1 MFAFFLLP
9 ASMAIGASLVSV
21 PIIIHL
27 INRLRYRRIRWAAM
41 EFLLKAQK
49 RNRRRLIIEQLIL
62 LMLRCMLVLLI
73 AVLVSGFLGFGC
85 SPDGLQTTAQQ
96 TTHFIVLDNSLS
108 MQDHWKDAGTVRT
121 SFEEAKR
128 LINEMAKN
136 AKDANAQQ
144 RFRVVPLS
152 DPRQVIFDDLLN
164 AETLATLE
172 AKLNDTKP
180 TFLHLEPLAGVTE
193 ARTYFNDNPK
203 GQRVLH
209 LVSDFRLHDWT
220 GTASEPVHKE
230 IEGLCGIGVHV
241 NLVDAAHPP
250 RVGIQPPR
258 HHDNVGI
265 IDLRPE
271 TRIVAEG
278 QLINVTVSIQNF
290 SNSDQDGRFFLDV
303 RVDDAERLEASQI
316 IPQLRA
322 ASRTDFTFQLAFNRP
337 GYNQLTATLKRFD
350 QSADEGL
357 DGDDKRY
364 AVVDVVK
371 RVPVLIIDGMG
382 KEGLKSGGD
391 TFYLQT
397 VFTAASGYQ
406 VVPRGL
412 DVLESGELSQYP
424 SIMLVN
430 VPEIKNEK
438 ALKNLQDYV
447 QQGGKIAF
455 FLGDQVK
462 FDQYN
467 EKLYN
472 GGKGLFPVPLAARST
487 NPLTPEE
494 KIERLLLDDGQKI
507 FIRGKHPAFAWT
519 FEDEGKMQ
527 SIFRYLIIDRYAPA
541 QARFKWPNTPGS
553 VVEELVTLPNRR
565 PVDDYK
571 LDAQGLLARL
581 PLKDKKFEKY
591 WPGLERHRREIQ
603 EALAGKQLYE
613 LANAITALLTDPGDT
628 KDEKKPSM
636 LEFWK
641 ESDVQKLRT
650 DFDRFRETVQYGDP
664 LVVAKRFGKGS
675 VVAFLT
681 TAGKAWNDWPGGCP
695 ASPTYPIAIVELEK
709 YLTSGS
715 EENNYLVGQ
724 PVKFDWDAT
733 RFEPKLRK
741 FLQPE
746 AAALQPPAAG
756 GGPAGR
762 AQLDKGEQLPDAGG
776 PEGRLIFTVKDI
788 KDPGLYLIKR
798 DLRPEP
804 GVTGVKSEYLPIT
817 FNVDTLAEGDLERS
831 VAEDLVRNPTTPAIG
846 QGQVRL
852 YTNDLDFKDL
862 AKQRRD
868 LSQHPL
874 TFLIFLVLLVAEQ
887 ALAVH
892 LSFHLKGGEATL
904 PAGARTLGS
913 PASAA

>member
-9 ASMAIGASLVSV
+9 ASMAIGGSLVSV

-62 LMLRCMLVLLI
+62 LLLRCLLV
-73 AVLVSGFLGFGC
+73 VLVAFIVSRFLGC
-85 SPDGLQTTAQQ
+85 SAEGMTAGAQA
-96 TTHFIVLDNSLS
+96 TTHFILLDDSLS
-108 MQDHWKDAGTVRT
+108 MQDHWKEAGTVHNT
-121 SFEEAKR
+121 FDEAKR
-128 LINEMAKN
+128 LINEMAKT
-136 AKDANAQQ
+136 AKEATAQQ

-152 DPRQVIFDDLLN
+152 DPRKVIFDDLLDSD
-164 AETLATLE
+164 TLTALE
-172 AKLNDTKP
+172 NKLGDLKA
-180 TFLHLEPLAGVTE
+180 TFLHLEPLPGVAE

-209 LVSDFRLHDWT
+209 IVSDFRARDWS
-220 GTASEPVHKE
+220 GTASEGVHKE
-230 IEGLCGIGVHV
+230 IDGLCGIGVHV
-241 NLVDAAHPP
+241 NLVDAAHPT
-250 RVGIQPPR
+250 RTGLQAPR
-258 HHDNVGI
+258 HHENVGI
-265 IDLRPE
+265 VDLRPE
-271 TRIVAEG
+271 TRVVAEG

-303 RVDDAERLEASQI
+303 RVDDVERLEASQI

-371 RVPVLIIDGMG
+371 RVPVLIIDGSG
-382 KEGLKSGGD
+382 KEGLKPGGD

-406 VVPRGL
+406 VVSRGL
-412 DVLESGELSQYP
+412 DVLDSPELSQYP
-424 SIMLVN
+424 SIILVN
-430 VPEIKNEK
+430 VPEIKSEK
-438 ALKNLQDYV
+438 ALKNLEDYV
-447 QQGGKIAF
+447 RQGGKIAF
-455 FLGDQVK
+455 FMGDLVK

-467 EKLYN
+467 DKLFK
-472 GGKGLFPVPLAARST
+472 GGQGLFPVPLAARST
-487 NPLTPEE
+487 SPLTPEE

-519 FEDEGKMQ
+519 LEDDGKMQ
-527 SIFRYLIIDRYAPA
+527 SIFRFLIIDRYSPT
-541 QARFKWPNTPGS
+541 QARFKWPTAQGA
-553 VVEELVTLPNRR
+553 VEELVTLPNRK
-565 PVDDYK
+565 PVEDYK
-571 LDAQGLLARL
+571 LDANALLARL
-581 PLKDKKFEKY
+581 PLKDDKYRKY
-591 WPGLERHRREIQ
+591 WPGLETHQRQIR

-613 LANAITALLTDPGDT
+613 LANAITALLTDPG
-628 KDEKKPSM
+628 KDKDDKQPSM
-636 LEFWK
+636 KEFW
-641 ESDVQKLRT
+641 ESPDVQKLRT

-664 LVVAKRFGKGS
+664 LVVAKQFGKGS
-675 VVAFLT
+675 VVAVLT

-695 ASPTYPIAIVELEK
+695 ASPTYPIMVVELEK

-715 EENNYLVGQ
+715 EEASYLVGQ

-733 RFEPKLRK
+733 RFEPRLRK

-746 AAALQPPAAG
+746 AAALQPPGDG
-756 GGPAGR
+756 GAPAGR
-762 AQLDKGEQLPDAGG
+762 AQLDKGEQLPEAKS
-776 PEGRLIFTVKDI
+776 PEGRLVFLVKDI
-788 KDPGLYLIKR
+788 KEPGLYLIKR
-798 DLRPEP
+798 DQRPEP
-804 GVTGVKSEYLPIT
+804 GAAQAKSEYLPVI
-817 FNVDTLAEGDLERS
+817 FNVDTLAEGDLERT
-831 VAEDLVRNPTTPAIG
+831 VAEDLVRNPNTTPTPG
-846 QGQVRL
+846 RGQVRL
-852 YTNDLDFKDL
+852 SNTTDFKTFTE
-862 AKQRRD
+862 QPRD
-868 LSQHPL
+868 LSQHPMM
-874 TFLIFLVLLVAEQ
+874 FLIFLVLLVAEQ

-892 LSFHLKGGEATL
+892 LSFHLKGGQATL